1 MTISIFVTVVN
12 EYQIIIALLIVG
24 GGLLV
29 ASYQEDNREPS
40 SQADISVQRLVTEN
54 RRRLKEGTTN
64 KRN

>member
-1 MTISIFVTVVN
+1 MDSLIDTGTIASF
-12 EYQIIIALLIVG
+12 QIVLALLIMG

>member
-1 MTISIFVTVVN
+1 MLEQVF
-12 EYQIIIALLIVG
+12 EYQFVIALLIVG